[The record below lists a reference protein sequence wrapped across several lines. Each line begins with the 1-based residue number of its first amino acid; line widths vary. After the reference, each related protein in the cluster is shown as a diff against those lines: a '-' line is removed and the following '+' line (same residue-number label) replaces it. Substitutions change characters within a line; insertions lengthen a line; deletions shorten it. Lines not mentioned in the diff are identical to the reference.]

1 VCQPD
6 IKQTSRV
13 HVQQDT
19 EARSCSRRAKRM
31 RGREHAYPPREESA
45 AHGRLTPAP
54 VDEPA
59 GDSHSNARRRNLIG
73 PKTPQPGGS
82 ACAPDERS
90 EDGPA
95 VTGVS
100 IAVGVGLMCALLSA
114 LATNLAFLFKHKGAV
129 AAPDVD
135 MRHPLRSAIDLFRSK
150 WWSIGW
156 GVAAV
161 AFALHVAA
169 LTLAPI
175 SIGQAVLAGGLVFLA
190 VLAERYF
197 GFELGRRQW
206 IGIGLVAASL
216 SLLTLTGGG
225 EGDAQ
230 SDYSLAGMIL
240 FEGIA
245 VCVGLILVLSHL
257 IERIPAQRGV
267 LLGIAAGLGF
277 GISDVAI
284 KALSGDLESG
294 PVGLLS
300 PWSVVIVTAAV
311 FSFFASA
318 RSLQIGDGVAV
329 IAVTSV
335 AANLSTI
342 IAGLAVFGDRLG
354 SDALVIGVRGAAFAL
369 ILLGAALIP
378 APVRAGEALEESAV
392 EPGTPTVSPAL
403 SRTSEAEPSPQTA
416 ARQ

>member
-1 VCQPD
+1 V
-6 IKQTSRV
+6 TS
-13 HVQQDT
+13 
-19 EARSCSRRAKRM
+19 
-31 RGREHAYPPREESA
+31 
-45 AHGRLTPAP
+45 
-54 VDEPA
+54 
-59 GDSHSNARRRNLIG
+59 
-73 PKTPQPGGS
+73 
-82 ACAPDERS
+82 
-90 EDGPA
+90 
-95 VTGVS
+95 VS
-100 IAVGVGLMCALLSA
+100 LAVGVGLVCALLSA
-114 LATNLAFLFKHKGAV
+114 LGTNLAFLFKHRGAV

-156 GVAAV
+156 ALAAV

-169 LTLAPI
+169 LSLAPI

-190 VLAERYF
+190 VLAERFF

-206 IGIGLVAASL
+206 IGIGVVAVSL

-225 EGDAQ
+225 EGEAR
-230 SDYSLAGMIL
+230 SDYSLAGMIV

-245 VCVGLILVLSHL
+245 VGVGVILALTHL
-257 IERIPAQRGV
+257 IDRIPVQRGV

-284 KALSGDLESG
+284 KALSGDLGGG

-342 IAGLAVFGDRLG
+342 VAGLAVFGDRLG
-354 SDALVIGVRGAAFAL
+354 DDALVIGVRVAAFAL
-369 ILLGAALIP
+369 ILAGAALIP
-378 APVRAGEALEESAV
+378 APVRAGDALEEAAV
-392 EPGTPTVSPAL
+392 EPGGPATRPVL
-403 SRTSEAEPSPQTA
+403 SRAPEAERPRTV
-416 ARQ
+416 ARSH

>member
-1 VCQPD
+1 M
-6 IKQTSRV
+6 TS
-13 HVQQDT
+13 
-19 EARSCSRRAKRM
+19 
-31 RGREHAYPPREESA
+31 
-45 AHGRLTPAP
+45 
-54 VDEPA
+54 
-59 GDSHSNARRRNLIG
+59 
-73 PKTPQPGGS
+73 
-82 ACAPDERS
+82 
-90 EDGPA
+90 
-95 VTGVS
+95 VS
-100 IAVGVGLMCALLSA
+100 LAVGLGLICALLSA
-114 LATNLAFLFKHKGAV
+114 LATNLAFLFKYKGAV
-129 AAPDVD
+129 AAPAVD
-135 MRHPLRSAIDLFRSK
+135 MRHPLRSAVDLFRSK

-156 GVAAV
+156 GVAAA

-169 LTLAPI
+169 LALAPI

-206 IGIGLVAASL
+206 IGIGLVAVSL

-225 EGDAQ
+225 GGKAH
-230 SDYSLAGMIL
+230 SDYSLAGMIV

-245 VCVGLILVLSHL
+245 VCLGVLLLLSHL

-267 LLGIAAGLGF
+267 LLGLAAGLGF

-284 KALSGDLESG
+284 KALSGDLQDG

-311 FSFFASA
+311 FSFYASA

-342 IAGLAVFGDRLG
+342 LAGLAVFGDRLG
-354 SDALVIGVRGAAFAL
+354 NDPLVIGVRVAAFAL
-369 ILLGAALIP
+369 ILVGAAMIP
-378 APVRAGEALEESAV
+378 APVRAGEALEEAAA
-392 EPGTPTVSPAL
+392 EPGTPTASPAL
-403 SRTSEAEPSPQTA
+403 SRTSEAERSPPTA
-416 ARQ
+416 ARSQ

>member
-1 VCQPD
+1 
-6 IKQTSRV
+6 
-13 HVQQDT
+13 
-19 EARSCSRRAKRM
+19 
-31 RGREHAYPPREESA
+31 
-45 AHGRLTPAP
+45 
-54 VDEPA
+54 VD
-59 GDSHSNARRRNLIG
+59 L
-73 PKTPQPGGS
+73 
-82 ACAPDERS
+82 
-90 EDGPA
+90 A
-95 VTGVS
+95 VTSVS
-100 IAVGVGLMCALLSA
+100 LAVGLGLICALLSA
-114 LATNLAFLFKHKGAV
+114 LGTNLAFLFKHRGAV

-135 MRHPLRSAIDLFRSK
+135 MRHPLRSAVDLFRSR

-161 AFALHVAA
+161 AFALHAAA

-190 VLAERYF
+190 VLAERFF

-206 IGIGLVAASL
+206 IGIGLVAVSL

-225 EGDAQ
+225 GGDAH
-230 SDYSLAGMIL
+230 SGYSLAGMII
-240 FEGIA
+240 FESIA
-245 VCVGLILVLSHL
+245 VCLGLLLFLSHL
-257 IERIPAQRGV
+257 IERMPVQRGV

-284 KALSGDLESG
+284 KALSGDLDSG

-342 IAGLAVFGDRLG
+342 LAGLAVFGDRLG
-354 SDALVIGVRGAAFAL
+354 DDALVVGVRIAAFAL
-369 ILLGAALIP
+369 ILVGAGLIP
-378 APVRAGEALEESAV
+378 APVRAGEALEVAAA
-392 EPGTPTVSPAL
+392 EPGTPTASPAV
-403 SRTSEAEPSPQTA
+403 SRTSEAERSPQSA
-416 ARQ
+416 PR

>member
-1 VCQPD
+1 MSD
-6 IKQTSRV
+6 
-13 HVQQDT
+13 
-19 EARSCSRRAKRM
+19 
-31 RGREHAYPPREESA
+31 
-45 AHGRLTPAP
+45 
-54 VDEPA
+54 
-59 GDSHSNARRRNLIG
+59 
-73 PKTPQPGGS
+73 
-82 ACAPDERS
+82 
-90 EDGPA
+90 
-95 VTGVS
+95 VS
-100 IAVGVGLMCALLSA
+100 LSVGVGLICALLSA
-114 LATNLAFLFKHKGAV
+114 LGTNLAFLFKHRGAV

-135 MRHPLRSAIDLFRSK
+135 MRHPLRSAVDLFRSK

-156 GVAAV
+156 AVAAV

-169 LTLAPI
+169 LTLAPL

-190 VLAERYF
+190 VLAERFF
-197 GFELGRRQW
+197 GFELHRRQW
-206 IGIGLVAASL
+206 LGIGLVAVSL

-225 EGDAQ
+225 GGEANSG
-230 SDYSLAGMIL
+230 YSLAGMIV

-245 VCVGLILVLSHL
+245 VGVGLLLVLSHL
-257 IERIPAQRGV
+257 IERIPVQRGV

-284 KALSGDLESG
+284 KALSGDLDSG

-311 FSFFASA
+311 FSFYASA

-342 IAGLAVFGDRLG
+342 VAGLAVFGDRLG
-354 SDALVIGVRGAAFAL
+354 NDALVIGVRVAAFAL
-369 ILLGAALIP
+369 ILVGAALIP

-392 EPGTPTVSPAL
+392 EPRHPTTSPA
-403 SRTSEAEPSPQTA
+403 
-416 ARQ
+416 

>member
-1 VCQPD
+1 V
-6 IKQTSRV
+6 TS
-13 HVQQDT
+13 
-19 EARSCSRRAKRM
+19 
-31 RGREHAYPPREESA
+31 
-45 AHGRLTPAP
+45 
-54 VDEPA
+54 
-59 GDSHSNARRRNLIG
+59 
-73 PKTPQPGGS
+73 
-82 ACAPDERS
+82 
-90 EDGPA
+90 
-95 VTGVS
+95 VS
-100 IAVGVGLMCALLSA
+100 LSVGVGLICALLSA
-114 LATNLAFLFKHKGAV
+114 LGTNLAFLFKHRGAV

-175 SIGQAVLAGGLVFLA
+175 SVGQAVLAGGLVFLA
-190 VLAERYF
+190 VLAERFF

-206 IGIGLVAASL
+206 FGIGLVAVSL
-216 SLLTLTGGG
+216 TLLTVTGGG
-225 EGDAQ
+225 GGEAHAG
-230 SDYSLAGMIL
+230 YSLAGMII

-245 VCVGLILVLSHL
+245 VGLGLLLIFSHL
-257 IERIPAQRGV
+257 IERIRAQPGV

-284 KALSGDLESG
+284 KALSGDLDSG
-294 PVGLLS
+294 PIGLLS

-342 IAGLAVFGDRLG
+342 LAGLAVFGDRLG
-354 SDALVIGVRGAAFAL
+354 NNPFVIGMRLAAFAL
-369 ILLGAALIP
+369 ILAGAALIP
-378 APVRAGEALEESAV
+378 APVRAGEALEESAM
-392 EPGTPTVSPAL
+392 EAESPRGSPARVEL
-403 SRTSEAEPSPQTA
+403 PY
-416 ARQ
+416 